1 MDVIDTVL
9 ESDDRSYLLLDVGST
24 SSCLSFKHG
33 FIEHLALKSFNTEKQ
48 CLNIIF
54 NPIDIS
60 AIVYITIELPYDV
73 KKRLENSET
82 KYVF

>member
-1 MDVIDTVL
+1 MIDLIYFWTWGAPL
-9 ESDDRSYLLLDVGST
+9 PA
-24 SSCLSFKHG
+24 C
-33 FIEHLALKSFNTEKQ
+33 HLALKSFNIEKQ

>member
-24 SSCLSFKHG
+24 SSCLSFRHG
-33 FIEHLALKSFNTEKQ
+33 FIEHLAFNTEKQ